1 MFGSSTH
8 ADLVASVNVALDW
21 GLALGP
27 MMPFVPSVTPD
38 VNSISVTMDAESI
51 GSLSL
56 EFTAWDTKAQDFA
69 YLDDTR
75 LAVNNRIQLTIGN
88 STASDTLFYGTI
100 VSHDASISQSGV
112 SLSITA
118 YDVRHTLR
126 RGRFRRTFVAKTPLE
141 IAETVVKDRGLKC
154 KVTKGMPAPTAIPAR
169 RSSSGSDYEFV
180 TGLLS
185 DYGYRMDV
193 EGDTIQIRQPSSKP
207 TTPLGYVTFAPPTMM
222 SFSARNDVT
231 EQIDG
236 VIVLGFNR
244 DTQEQVIGT
253 AGKTKKTILTT
264 PSVITRQ
271 AAVDTAAD
279 ASKIAQNILDGRN
292 RNNISASLKCV
303 GDATLVPGTWI
314 KVSEVGPYSGEYR
327 VVRATHSWNP
337 SGGYTTDVS
346 LEQEA
351 A

>member
-1 MFGSSTH
+1 MFGTSTH

-27 MMPFVPSVTPD
+27 MLPFVPSITPD
-38 VNSISVTMDAESI
+38 VNSISVTMDTTSI
-51 GSLSL
+51 GSMSL
-56 EFTAWDTKAQDFA
+56 EFQAWDTKAQDFA

-88 STASDTLFYGTI
+88 NTASDTLFYGTI
-100 VSHDASISQSGV
+100 VSHDVSISQSGV

-118 YDVRHTLR
+118 YDVRHSLR

-141 IAETVVKDRGLKC
+141 IAETVIKDRGLKC
-154 KVTKGMPAPTAIPAR
+154 KVTKGIPAPTAIPAR
-169 RSSSGSDYEFV
+169 RSSSGSDYEFI
-180 TGLLS
+180 TALLS
-185 DYGYRMDV
+185 DYGYKLDV
-193 EGDTIQIRQPSSKP
+193 LGDTIQIRPPSTKP
-207 TTPLGYVTFAPPTMM
+207 TNPFALVPFSPPTMM
-222 SFSARNDVT
+222 SFSASNNVT

-253 AGKTKKTILTT
+253 AGSTKKTLLTT
-264 PSVITRQ
+264 PAVITRT

-279 ASKIAQNILDGRN
+279 ASKVAQNILDARSRTN
-292 RNNISASLKCV
+292 LSASLKCV
-303 GDATLVPGTWI
+303 GDASLVPGVWV

-337 SGGYTTDVS
+337 SGGYTTDLS

-351 A
+351 